1 MNDDT
6 AQDGQS
12 HDPVLGNISQRGR
25 IWLTRVGMLVGL
37 LLLIAAILVIWERR
51 ELIGDALEAVRHPA
65 PLDVAIL
72 LGCVAIN
79 IMLSGVVFH
88 LLMLRY
94 GKVGFFEMQALIAS
108 ATLFNYLPLRPG
120 LLGRIAYHKAVNN
133 IAVVDSAKTVF
144 QAMLCSLLVAG
155 WLGVALG
162 ISRWLDISIWIG
174 VILPMPILLGS
185 GLFSTWR
192 LWLWALGARYVEV
205 MVWAVRSWVAFKII
219 GVDITPTAAL
229 AFACISV
236 FTMLIPFSSNGLGLR
251 EWAIGLTTPLFV
263 DQINQME
270 IGLTAELVN
279 RAAEV
284 IVVLGLGLVGIGVLV
299 LFRKLRSKDN
309 V

>member
-1 MNDDT
+1 
-6 AQDGQS
+6 
-12 HDPVLGNISQRGR
+12 
-25 IWLTRVGMLVGL
+25 MLVGL

-192 LWLWALGARYVEV
+192 LWLWALGARYIDL
-205 MVWAVRSWVAFKII
+205 MVWAVRYWVAFKLI
-219 GVDITPTAAL
+219 GVDIAPATAL
-229 AFACISV
+229 ACACIGM
-236 FTMLIPFSSNGLGLR
+236 FTMLIPFFSNGLGLR
-251 EWAIGLTTPLFV
+251 EWAIGLTTPLFD
-263 DQINQME
+263 DQIVLME
-270 IGLTAELVN
+270 IGMTADLVN

-284 IVVLGLGLVGIGVLV
+284 MGVLALGLVGIGL
-299 LFRKLRSKDN
+299 LLLSRKLHTKEKP
-309 V
+309 